1 MDDRIKLRLKFS
13 KHGAVK
19 YIGHLDIL
27 RYFQKSMRRA
37 GVDIAYSAG
46 YSPHQ
51 IMSFA
56 QPLGVG
62 MESEGEYLDM
72 EVNSCDSAKALIN
85 QINEVMVPGMRI
97 EGCVRL
103 PEGTK
108 NAMASVAAASYRV
121 TLKNGENF
129 PEKILEKADAFFAQE
144 NIIITKETKKN
155 TLEVDLKPH
164 IYSQEFTDKEFN
176 CFVDASSA
184 GNIKSTQ
191 ILEALYK
198 YAGVEYKTLAFQ
210 VTRIETYANKG
221 SEEKPEFVP
230 LLDMGEAF

>member
-1 MDDRIKLRLKFS
+1 MENTLKIRLKFS

-62 MESEGEYLDM
+62 MESEGEYLDI
-72 EVNSCDSAKALIN
+72 ELNSCKSAAYLVKQLNA
-85 QINEVMVPGMRI
+85 VMVPGITI
-97 EGCVRL
+97 EGAVRL
-103 PEGTK
+103 PDGIK
-108 NAMASVAAASYRV
+108 NAMASVAAASYKV
-121 TLKNGENF
+121 NLKSSDSF
-129 PEKILEKADAFFAQE
+129 PKEVLEKATDFFNQS
-144 NIIITKETKKN
+144 NIMITKETKKN

-164 IYSQEFTDKEFN
+164 IYKAEFKDGYFY
-176 CFVDASSA
+176 CFVDASSG
-184 GNIKSTQ
+184 GNIKPTQ
-191 ILEALYK
+191 ILEALYA
-198 YAGVEYKTLAFQ
+198 YADIEYKLLAFQ
-210 VTRIETYANKG
+210 VTRIDTYANIG
-221 SEEKPEFVP
+221 SEDSKNFVT
-230 LLDMGEAF
+230 LLDMGEDF